1 MANNIL
7 SLNHKEAKTFF
18 IKTDSYFSGELP
30 KYFHFTKMLHDIYSI
45 YENYKNN
52 ITIDKSKDYENVNF
66 SIYTNKD
73 GNYSWRKLQIIN
85 PILYVDLIYCI
96 IEKRNWHII
105 VNRFNKL
112 QMFCNEKILCTSI
125 PVVEKN
131 MHKRN
136 SGKQILEWWETTE
149 QGALGLAQEFPIVVT
164 TDIADCYP
172 SIYTHSIVWAL
183 HGRKFAKCHKQD
195 KNLLGNNIDK
205 KIQNMQHGQTN
216 GIPQGSIVMDLI
228 AELILAYSDFI
239 LYINLKGNKQLKRNY
254 KILRYRDDYKI
265 FVHSKFDGELIIKE
279 LSKVLL
285 MLNLKLN
292 TSKTNFYDNIISGV
306 IKKDKIY
313 AIANEM
319 SYKDGDIYK
328 KLINISNFQ
337 QLFQNSRQLTKYLS
351 QINEEIREKIK
362 QEKYPL
368 SEKKYTIN
376 AIIGICITLALKN
389 PSISINCLQIISI
402 ILEYLPEDKT
412 KKIIR
417 NIKNR
422 FTSVPH
428 SELVTLFIQRITIP
442 YDYEEDF
449 NGKIYDFVYSRKYSR
464 RNIDIDLWNNDWL
477 KNSPKV
483 FRTKIRKEKFI
494 HEKIIKNMKKS
505 ISKDEIDIF
514 STRYK
519 NA

>member
-1 MANNIL
+1 
-7 SLNHKEAKTFF
+7 
-18 IKTDSYFSGELP
+18 
-30 KYFHFTKMLHDIYSI
+30 
-45 YENYKNN
+45 
-52 ITIDKSKDYENVNF
+52 
-66 SIYTNKD
+66 
-73 GNYSWRKLQIIN
+73 
-85 PILYVDLIYCI
+85 
-96 IEKRNWHII
+96 
-105 VNRFNKL
+105 
-112 QMFCNEKILCTSI
+112 
-125 PVVEKN
+125 
-131 MHKRN
+131 
-136 SGKQILEWWETTE
+136 
-149 QGALGLAQEFPIVVT
+149 
-164 TDIADCYP
+164 
-172 SIYTHSIVWAL
+172 
-183 HGRKFAKCHKQD
+183 
-195 KNLLGNNIDK
+195 
-205 KIQNMQHGQTN
+205 
-216 GIPQGSIVMDLI
+216 MDLI